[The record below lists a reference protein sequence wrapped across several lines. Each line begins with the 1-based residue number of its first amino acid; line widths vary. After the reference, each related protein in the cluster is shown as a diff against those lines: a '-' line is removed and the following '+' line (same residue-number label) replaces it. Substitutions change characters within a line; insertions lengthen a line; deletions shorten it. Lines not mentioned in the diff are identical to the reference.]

1 MSFARCFVVERS
13 KIFSFIVDLTLTCS
27 MIPRSQFGVRSFFPV
42 LSFKSRAAITNKW
55 NEWLANHWSHS
66 PYHSISFKKFQI
78 FVPPFN
84 RLSKTDQKW
93 FSHVSLPHK
102 YIPHTL
108 YCCFAY
114 FIIPLFHGKKHNN
127 LELTMYEHITWL
139 LLVCD

>member
-1 MSFARCFVVERS
+1 MLRCWTFKNLFIYCWLDMFVHSLAFVHFFQCYRS
-13 KIFSFIVDLTLTCS
+13 N
-27 MIPRSQFGVRSFFPV
+27 
-42 LSFKSRAAITNKW
+42 RAQQSEINGMNGWLITDHIAPITQYPSN
-55 NEWLANHWSHS
+55 
-66 PYHSISFKKFQI
+66 KFQI

-102 YIPHTL
+102 YTPHTL

-114 FIIPLFHGKKHNN
+114 FIITLFHGKKHNN

>member
-1 MSFARCFVVERS
+1 MRLDRWVSRDASLLNVQKSFHLL
-13 KIFSFIVDLTLTCS
+13 LTWHV
-27 MIPRSQFGVRSFFPV
+27 RSQFGVRSFFPV

-127 LELTMYEHITWL
+127 LELTANTSHDY
-139 LLVCD
+139 C